1 VVDKSKHQRTQTV
14 RAVTRS
20 GEDMGIIGQMWEKQ
34 HGRQLLITATTFGA
48 AAVLLIVSAYQLL
61 FLQNDSDWGEF
72 TGAAIGMIVLS
83 SIVLIVAT
91 PEFLNLRGCV
101 NILAE
106 LKEIESTSE
115 LKRRRS
121 EGDEAAKTL
130 GAGHAQAWDDFL
142 VSKGLKK
149 RK

>member
-1 VVDKSKHQRTQTV
+1 
-14 RAVTRS
+14 
-20 GEDMGIIGQMWEKQ
+20 MGIFGNLWEKQ
-34 HGRQLLITATTFGA
+34 HGRQLLIAATTFGA
-48 AAVLLIVSAYQLL
+48 AGLLLMVSAYQLL
-61 FLQNDSDWGEF
+61 FLQNDADWGDF
-72 TGAAIGMIVLS
+72 TGAVIGMIVLS

-91 PEFLNLRGCV
+91 PEFLNLRGYV
-101 NILAE
+101 NVLAE

-121 EGDEAAKTL
+121 EGDEAAKSL
-130 GAGHAQAWDDFL
+130 GSGHAQAWDDFL

>member
-1 VVDKSKHQRTQTV
+1 
-14 RAVTRS
+14 
-20 GEDMGIIGQMWEKQ
+20 MGIFGNMWEKQ
-34 HGRQLLITATTFGA
+34 HGRQLLIAATAFGA
-48 AAVLLIVSAYQLL
+48 AAVLLMVSAYQLL
-61 FLQNDSDWGEF
+61 FLQNNADWGEL

-91 PEFLNLRGCV
+91 PEFLNLRGYV
-101 NILAE
+101 NVLVE

-121 EGDEAAKTL
+121 EGDEAAKSL
-130 GAGHAQAWDDFL
+130 GAGHAQSWDDFL
-142 VSKGLKK
+142 ASRGLKK

>member
-1 VVDKSKHQRTQTV
+1 
-14 RAVTRS
+14 
-20 GEDMGIIGQMWEKQ
+20 MGIFGNMWEKQ
-34 HGRQLLITATTFGA
+34 HGRQLLIAATAFGA
-48 AAVLLIVSAYQLL
+48 AAVLLMVSAYQLL
-61 FLQNDSDWGEF
+61 FLQNNADWGEL

-91 PEFLNLRGCV
+91 PEFLNLRGYV
-101 NILAE
+101 NVLVE

-121 EGDEAAKTL
+121 EGDEAAKSL
-130 GAGHAQAWDDFL
+130 GAGHAQSWDDFL

>member
-1 VVDKSKHQRTQTV
+1 
-14 RAVTRS
+14 
-20 GEDMGIIGQMWEKQ
+20 MGIFGNMWEKQ
-34 HGRQLLITATTFGA
+34 HGRQLLIAATAFGA
-48 AAVLLIVSAYQLL
+48 AAVLLMVSAYQLL
-61 FLQNDSDWGEF
+61 FLQNDADWGEL

-91 PEFLNLRGCV
+91 PEFLNLRGYV

-121 EGDEAAKTL
+121 EGDEAAKSL
-130 GAGHAQAWDDFL
+130 GAGHAQSWDDFL
-142 VSKGLKK
+142 VSRGLKK

>member
-1 VVDKSKHQRTQTV
+1 
-14 RAVTRS
+14 
-20 GEDMGIIGQMWEKQ
+20 MGIFGNMWEKQ
-34 HGRQLLITATTFGA
+34 HGRQLLIAATAFGA
-48 AAVLLIVSAYQLL
+48 AAVLLMVSAYQLL
-61 FLQNDSDWGEF
+61 FLQNDADWGEL

-91 PEFLNLRGCV
+91 PEFLNLRGYV
-101 NILAE
+101 NVLAE

-121 EGDEAAKTL
+121 EGGEAAKSL
-130 GAGHAQAWDDFL
+130 GAGHAQSWDDFL
-142 VSKGLKK
+142 VSRGLKK